1 MVKGNHVF
9 KLLLGTLTHWKV
21 TLWAWLWR
29 SGCYLCKTLSI
40 LQLCAQCLGLWIE
53 ATMAVTL
60 FSYKHSCCS
69 YVNDHVHGQVAWEI
83 PSLGPCSALGKKG
96 GKIGERSEPRGYVW
110 RGKTNLVPRALFP
123 KPGKSA
129 LWTRLG
135 KDHLPRPPLG
145 SLRSPIFFLLDLFP
159 HRRAWS
165 QAREYHDLHM
175 KSSKVCNKTKSPPAS
190 LLFRG

>member
-1 MVKGNHVF
+1 MPWSKETMFLSCCWV
-9 KLLLGTLTHWKV
+9 LWLTGKS
-21 TLWAWLWR
+21 LEFWAWLWR

-96 GKIGERSEPRGYVW
+96 GKIGERSESRGYVW

-145 SLRSPIFFLLDLFP
+145 SLRSPIFFPIGPFP
-159 HRRAWS
+159 
-165 QAREYHDLHM
+165 
-175 KSSKVCNKTKSPPAS
+175 PPQS
-190 LLFRG
+190 LVPG

>member
-110 RGKTNLVPRALFP
+110 RGKTKLVPRALFP

-145 SLRSPIFFLLDLFP
+145 SLRWPIFFPIGPFP
-159 HRRAWS
+159 
-165 QAREYHDLHM
+165 
-175 KSSKVCNKTKSPPAS
+175 PP
-190 LLFRG
+190 